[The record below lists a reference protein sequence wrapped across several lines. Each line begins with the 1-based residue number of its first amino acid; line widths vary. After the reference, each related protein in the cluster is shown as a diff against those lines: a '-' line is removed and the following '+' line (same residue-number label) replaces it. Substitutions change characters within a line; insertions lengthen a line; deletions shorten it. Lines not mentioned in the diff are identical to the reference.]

1 MNFLACICAGT
12 LVFTATAF
20 AGAPCFAIKV
30 VDDQTG
36 RGVPLVELKTIN
48 NILFFT
54 DSNGLIAFDE
64 PGLMN
69 QEVFFYVRSHGYA
82 YRKDG
87 FGYAGARLQ
96 VKHGGSAEIKLKRLN
111 IAERL
116 YRVTGGGIYRDTVL
130 LGQKPPLREPLLN
143 GQVLGQDS
151 VQVAPYRG
159 KLYWFWGDTNRPN
172 YPLGQF
178 QMSGATSE
186 LPGLDPSIGV
196 DLTYFANAD
205 GFSKKMAPFKEP
217 GPLWIDGILTV
228 PDETGRERLVGHYS
242 RMKDLGTVLEH
253 GLVIFNDETQ
263 QFDRLVQFDLK
274 LKRRNPLGHPIR
286 VKDDFY
292 FCEPYA
298 LVHVKATLAALKNQ
312 ASYEELPT
320 PASPKDVDT
329 KKPVKL
335 HAGSIN
341 WNAYRKKWVL
351 IAVEQ
356 GGKSSFLG
364 EVWYSE
370 SDNVTG
376 PWRWAKK
383 ILTHDRY
390 TFYNPAHHAFFDHD
404 GGRIIYFEGTYA
416 ETFSGNP
423 SPTPRYDYNQIMYRL
438 DLSDSRL
445 RLPQP

>member
-1 MNFLACICAGT
+1 MSFFACIT
-12 LVFTATAF
+12 LAAL
-20 AGAPCFAIKV
+20 FAIKV
-30 VDDQTG
+30 VDEQTG

-48 NILFFT
+48 NILFVT

-69 QEVFFYVRSHGYA
+69 REVFFYVRSHGYEFP
-82 YRKDG
+82 KDG
-87 FGYAGARLQ
+87 FGYTGKRLQ
-96 VKHGGSAEIKLKRLN
+96 VKPGGSAEIKIKRLN

-116 YRVTGGGIYRDTVL
+116 YRITGGGIYRDTIL
-130 LGQKPPLREPLLN
+130 LGQKPPIGEPLLN

-151 VQVAPYRG
+151 VEVVPYRG
-159 KLYWFWGDTNRPN
+159 KLYWFWGDTNRPS

-178 QMSGATSE
+178 QTSGATSE
-186 LPGLDPSIGV
+186 LPGLNPSVGV
-196 DLTYFANAD
+196 DLTYFVTD
-205 GFSKKMAPFKEP
+205 TGFSKRMVPLKEP
-217 GPLWIDGILTV
+217 GPVWIDGLLTV
-228 PDETGRERLVGHYS
+228 PDETGRERLVAHYS

-253 GLVIFNDETQ
+253 GIVIFNDETQ

-274 LKRRNPLGHPIR
+274 LKRRNPLGNAIR
-286 VKDDFY
+286 VNDYFY
-292 FCEPYA
+292 FCAPYA
-298 LVHVKATLAALKNQ
+298 LTRVKATLADLKDQ
-312 ASYEELPT
+312 TRYEELRT
-320 PASPKDVDT
+320 SASPKDVDT
-329 KKPVKL
+329 KKPIKL
-335 HAGSIN
+335 HNGSIN
-341 WNAYRKKWVL
+341 WNVYRKKWIL
-351 IAVEQ
+351 IGVEQ

-390 TFYNPAHHAFFDHD
+390 TFYNPAHHAFFDQD
-404 GGRIIYFEGTYA
+404 GGRVIYFEGTYA

-438 DLSDSRL
+438 DLSDPRL
-445 RLPQP
+445 RLP

>member
-1 MNFLACICAGT
+1 MNLLARISPGV
-12 LVFTATAF
+12 LLFIATAF
-20 AGAPCFAIKV
+20 AGAPYFAIKV

-48 NILFFT
+48 HLLFIT

-69 QEVFFYVRSHGYA
+69 REVFFYIRSHGYEFP
-82 YRKDG
+82 KDG
-87 FGYAGARLQ
+87 FGYTGRRLQ
-96 VKHGGSAEIKLKRLN
+96 VKPGGNAEIKIKRLN

-116 YRVTGGGIYRDTVL
+116 YRITGGGIYRDTVL

-143 GQVLGQDS
+143 AQVFGQDS
-151 VQVAPYRG
+151 VQAVPYRG
-159 KLYWFWGDTNRPN
+159 KLYWFWGDTNRPQ
-172 YPLGQF
+172 YPLGNF
-178 QMSGATSE
+178 QTTGATSE
-186 LPGLDPSIGV
+186 LPAHPEHSIE
-196 DLTYFANAD
+196 LTYLT
-205 GFSKKMAPFKEP
+205 KPMVPLKEL
-217 GPLWIDGILTV
+217 GPVWIDGVLTV
-228 PDETGRERLVGHYS
+228 PDETGRERLVAHYS
-242 RMKDLGTVLEH
+242 RMKDLGTMLEH

-263 QFDRLVQFDLK
+263 QFDRLTQFDLK
-274 LKRRNPLGHPIR
+274 LKRRNPLGNAIR
-286 VKDDFY
+286 VKDHFY
-292 FCEPYA
+292 FCAPYA
-298 LVHVKATLAALKNQ
+298 LVRVKATLADLKNQ
-312 ASYEELPT
+312 TSYEELPT

-329 KKPVKL
+329 RKPIKL
-335 HAGSIN
+335 HNGSIN
-341 WNAYRKKWVL
+341 WNAYRKKWIL

-364 EVWYSE
+364 ELWYSE

-390 TFYNPAHHAFFDHD
+390 TFYNPLHHAFFDQD
-404 GGRIIYFEGTYA
+404 GGRVIYFEGTYA

-423 SPTPRYDYNQIMYRL
+423 VATPRYDYNQIMYRL
-438 DLSDSRL
+438 DLADPRL